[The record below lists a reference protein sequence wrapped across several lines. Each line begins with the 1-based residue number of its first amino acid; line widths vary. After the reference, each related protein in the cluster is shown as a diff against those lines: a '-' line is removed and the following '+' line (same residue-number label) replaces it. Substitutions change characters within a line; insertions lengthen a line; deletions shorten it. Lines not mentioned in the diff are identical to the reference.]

1 MATATEPPATNF
13 LDTLARNRRPVAY
26 ALFALGAAAA
36 IVALIVLYRTGSEW
50 IPEVLGLSLFGLV
63 AVISGT
69 MFLAAEPTPGQEEDS
84 SRLLVLVVGGAL
96 GFFLTITVLWQAW
109 RWSSYFSG
117 GLEAW
122 RGPEGW
128 RIWLLILGL
137 LAGLAIMF
145 ASLLLARSEEQNN
158 ALLRRLLY
166 GYNAVLTGILLLLI
180 LLFVNVLAYVYVPA
194 QSDWTGSQIY
204 TLNPR
209 SVNILKNLDQPV
221 TVTVI
226 SETRGRA
233 FAELENLLDN
243 CLTVTDKLQVR
254 HLSRDQDIEALSKLV
269 NKYKLVDDIGML
281 VQYGTEPNVE
291 HQFIRMQEIF
301 VQPQPSQPS
310 FEEENRPAFKFNG
323 EDALMTAITY
333 LQEGKKKPVV
343 YFTQGN
349 GELSID
355 PGSKEP
361 ERYRA
366 TALRDKLQKNNYEMK
381 GLNLVPVASEKSSD
395 AQVVAS
401 TKVPDD
407 ASVVMILGPRT
418 PFSSQALTA
427 LREYVNP
434 ADSSK
439 TKGKL
444 IVMLDIVTEGQPP
457 VLVRTGL
464 EGLLAGFNVEVGND
478 RVLRLDERNSDR
490 VLVVA
495 NPELR
500 ETNPVATA
508 LEGVGF
514 SLSRVRTIQPKLE
527 GNPMQPGPAFKAE
540 PLLVAIARP
549 DPIWAETDFGLNAA
563 ALAKDIL
570 SNPRKAENQEKI
582 AQIVSNRVL
591 PVAVAVSE
599 TPPVDAMNPHARL
612 GSKGSPKPRL
622 VVVGNAAFA
631 SDQSLGGPQG
641 ASSPF
646 FDLLTSC
653 LAWLRE
659 RPNSIGLDPKD
670 RDRYRLEPTTNIA
683 RLMFLPSGLMLLG
696 IVGFGV
702 GVWVIRRR

>member
-1 MATATEPPATNF
+1 MATATKPPSLNV
-13 LDTLARNRRPVAY
+13 LNTLAQNRRPVAY
-26 ALFALGAAAA
+26 GLFGLGAAAGV
-36 IVALIVLYRTGSEW
+36 VALVLLYQTGAEW
-50 IPEVLGLSLFGLV
+50 LPEILGLTLFGLV
-63 AVISGT
+63 AVISGAL
-69 MFLAAEPTPGQEEDS
+69 FLAFEPSPGQEEDN
-84 SRLLVLVVGGAL
+84 SRMLVLAVGGAF
-96 GFFLTITVLWQAW
+96 GFFLTFTVLWQAW

-180 LLFVNVLAYVYVPA
+180 LLLVNVLAYLYVPA

-209 SVNILKNLDQPV
+209 SINILQGLKEPV

-226 SETRGRA
+226 TETRGRTSV
-233 FAELENLLDN
+233 ELDNLLQN
-243 CLTVTDKLQVR
+243 CQAVTDKIQVR
-254 HLSRDQDIEALSKLV
+254 RLSRDLDLDTLDKLV
-269 NKYKLVDDIGML
+269 KKYKLVDDIGML
-281 VQYGTEPNVE
+281 VEYGTEPNVE

-301 VQPQPSQPS
+301 VQSQPSQPS
-310 FEEENRPAFKFNG
+310 FEEESRSPFKFNG
-323 EDALMTAITY
+323 EDALMSAITF

-355 PGSKEP
+355 PASKESD
-361 ERYRA
+361 RYRA
-366 TALRDKLQKNNYEMK
+366 TALRDRLQKSNYEVK
-381 GLNLVPVASEKSSD
+381 GLKLVPVASEKSSD
-395 AQVVAS
+395 AQVVTS

-418 PFSSQALTA
+418 PFSGQALAA
-427 LREYVNP
+427 LREYANP
-434 ADSSK
+434 TDSSK
-439 TKGKL
+439 PKGKL
-444 IVMLDIVTEGQPP
+444 VVMLDIVTEGQPP
-457 VLVRTGL
+457 VSVRTGL
-464 EGLLAGFNVEVGND
+464 EALLAGFNVEVGND
-478 RVLRLDERNSDR
+478 RILRLDERNPER

-514 SLSRVRTIQPKLE
+514 NWSRVRTVQPKME
-527 GNPMQPGPAFKAE
+527 GNPMQPGSTFRAE
-540 PLLVAIARP
+540 PLLVAIAQP
-549 DPIWAETDFGLNAA
+549 NQIWAETDFGLNAA

-582 AQIVSNRVL
+582 AQIFSNQVL
-591 PVAVAVSE
+591 SVAVAVSE
-599 TPPVDAMNPHARL
+599 TPPVDPMNPHARL
-612 GSKGSPKPRL
+612 SSKGSPKPRM
-622 VVVGNAAFA
+622 VVIGNAVFA
-631 SDQSLGGPQG
+631 SDQYLGGPLG
-641 ASSPF
+641 ANSAS

-659 RPNSIGLDPKD
+659 KPNSIGLDPKD
-670 RDRYRLEPTTNIA
+670 RDRYRLEPTTNIS
-683 RLMFLPSGLMLLG
+683 RLLFLPSGLMLLG